1 MVWACFSAG
10 LLCSRQTTLFISCLS
25 STLVFLC
32 LSPCSYLHAVH
43 FLSIS
48 MYVCVLAC
56 VCECV
61 LCVRAHACVR
71 THTHTAWV
79 FMCMCMWVPEEIRGQ
94 HLPKLR
100 LSYLRSCQLARLT
113 AGEFQGLSC
122 FCLYTARLQTKPLYL
137 AFYIGAGDVNKGPH
151 AWAANIWAI
160 LEPQTFQSC
169 RYSLNNPILQSCN
182 PHRMRI
188 VYGTVSNVKLIKH
201 VGSCD

>member
-10 LLCSRQTTLFISCLS
+10 LCSRKITLFISYLS

-43 FLSIS
+43 FLFIS

-71 THTHTAWV
+71 TRPRTAWV
-79 FMCMCMWVPEEIRGQ
+79 FMCMCMWVPEETRGQ

-100 LSYLRSCQLARLT
+100 LSYLRSCQLARPT

-122 FCLYTARLQTKPLYL
+122 FCLYTVRLQTKPLYL
-137 AFYIGAGDVNKGPH
+137 AFYMGAGDVNKGPH

-169 RYSLNNPILQSCN
+169 RYSLNNPTLQSCN
-182 PHRMRI
+182 PHGMRI

-201 VGSCD
+201 VGSGD